1 MILDWEHQVT
11 GPGYTG
17 ISQGISGSEIRAKV
31 QSDDPVGALGIKWSS
46 SVTLA
51 IFGHFSL

>member
-17 ISQGISGSEIRAKV
+17 ISQGLLGSEIRAKLPYSRTI
-31 QSDDPVGALGIKWSS
+31 QSVLWEQSGSHP
-46 SVTLA
+46 
-51 IFGHFSL
+51 SL